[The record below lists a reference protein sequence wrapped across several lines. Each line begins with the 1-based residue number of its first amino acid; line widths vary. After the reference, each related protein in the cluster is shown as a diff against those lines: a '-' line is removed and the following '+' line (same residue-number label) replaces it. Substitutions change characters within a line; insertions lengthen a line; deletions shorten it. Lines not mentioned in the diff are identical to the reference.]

1 MTYGSTYGT
10 LATTS
15 RTGYAFGG
23 WWTGAGGTGAEVAAA
38 TTVTITAAQT
48 LYAKWTATMTSTT
61 PVPVPY
67 SWLDQYPILLGLA
80 GGDYETAALADVDGD
95 GQTAWQE
102 YVAGTEPTNLESV
115 LRSLI
120 TVSNGESW
128 VSWIPDLGTA
138 RMYTVYGRT
147 NLTEGIWGATNT
159 GTRFFRVNVWMP

>member
-1 MTYGSTYGT
+1 
-10 LATTS
+10 
-15 RTGYAFGG
+15 
-23 WWTGAGGTGAEVAAA
+23 
-38 TTVTITAAQT
+38 
-48 LYAKWTATMTSTT
+48 
-61 PVPVPY
+61 
-67 SWLDQYPILLGLA
+67 LGLA